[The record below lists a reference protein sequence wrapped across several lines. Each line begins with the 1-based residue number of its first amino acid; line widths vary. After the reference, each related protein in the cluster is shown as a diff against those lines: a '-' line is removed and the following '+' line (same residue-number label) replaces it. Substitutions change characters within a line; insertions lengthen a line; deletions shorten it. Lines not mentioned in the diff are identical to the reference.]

1 MCESGRSD
9 DLLIPVPFL
18 RCLEGIPMTNLRTI
32 TVTKKNGSTKSVES
46 PYTDDAIV
54 TRLRKLAY
62 ADPAGHVALN
72 DSSVKFGR
80 SLVEKAEKYDPS
92 SAQLAWM
99 HILVVETECPVKK
112 EKPKSKGILATIRAL
127 IDLGAEKLQYPKVRL
142 QTASGQR
149 VKMQRAGNGSKNPG
163 RINITD
169 GEPYPGNQWFGFIT
183 LDGEF
188 VPSNSAPQEVIDA
201 IIAFD
206 GDPRATAQ
214 GYGTHTGNC
223 CFCGKELTDPK
234 SVAVGYG
241 STCAGHF
248 GLPYGTAKDAEAWS
262 KTIIIEGS
270 DGTVETEEGDINAFG
285 VDGS

>member
-1 MCESGRSD
+1 
-9 DLLIPVPFL
+9 
-18 RCLEGIPMTNLRTI
+18 MTNLRTI
-32 TVTKKNGSTKSVES
+32 SVTKRNGSTKSVES
-46 PYTDDAIV
+46 PYTDDTIV
-54 TRLRKLAY
+54 TRLRKLVT

-72 DSSVKFGR
+72 PSSVEFGR
-80 SLVEKAEKYDPS
+80 SLVSKAAKYDPS
-92 SAQLAWM
+92 PAQLAWM

-112 EKPKSKGILATIRAL
+112 DKPKSKGILATIRAL
-127 IDLGAEKLQYPKVRL
+127 IDLGFEKLQYPKVRL
-142 QTASGQR
+142 QTEGGQR
-149 VKMQRAGNGSKNPG
+149 IKMQRAGNGSKNPG

-169 GEPYPGNQWFGFIT
+169 GLPYGESKWFGFISI
-183 LDGEF
+183 DGEF

-206 GDPRATAQ
+206 ADPRATAQ

-248 GLPYGTAKDAEAWS
+248 GLPYGANADTEAWS
-262 KTIIIEGS
+262 KTITIN
-270 DGTVETEEGDINAFG
+270 TEETK
-285 VDGS
+285 